1 MGDVREDESVVSKL
15 FYVVK
20 HISDQVNGDLINLI
34 YPLLDNLEYVFA
46 RVGAAD
52 VRDNVLSVRV
62 VNFEHLQDLFFVFN
76 LFL

>member
-34 YPLLDNLEYVFA
+34 YPLLDNLEYVPQMLEIMFSA
-46 RVGAAD
+46 
-52 VRDNVLSVRV
+52 L
-62 VNFEHLQDLFFVFN
+62 EL
-76 LFL
+76 